1 MQHESAISTFDV
13 YALEISKWS
22 STSRTFT
29 FNEYKWEAKKSF
41 ITQRVQMGGLEI
53 LSMSRKVTFN
63 VFKWEASHMYTLLFL
78 SKSLVWVD
86 KLLSTCSNGRPPI
99 CIRSRNLQAMNHES
113 VISTFGVYAL
123 EISTRCSTSRSSP
136 RSAYTRWE
144 ASKSLS
150 MSRKVI
156 FTFFRS
162 AYTDCRPSNTLAV
175 LRHTNERLFKCL
187 RISPKSIQRAY

>member
-1 MQHESAISTFDV
+1 
-13 YALEISKWS
+13 
-22 STSRTFT
+22 
-29 FNEYKWEAKKSF
+29 
-41 ITQRVQMGGLEI
+41 MGGLEI

-123 EISTRCSTSRSSP
+123 EISKRCITSRSSP
-136 RSAYTRWE
+136 RSTYTL
-144 ASKSLS
+144 SKSPSEAARVDHLHVRRIRSRNLHAMQHESVISTFGVYKMGGLQILKYESESYFHLFSFRLYRLQALQYLS
-150 MSRKVI
+150 GFK
-156 FTFFRS
+156 
-162 AYTDCRPSNTLAV
+162 AY
-175 LRHTNERLFKCL
+175 K
-187 RISPKSIQRAY
+187 